1 MSCHVSQLAV
11 QGALG
16 RIVIDALHA
25 VFLETVDVNQQLS
38 DVVRAL
44 TVQTRHHVG
53 DVGQLFRVERAYAYL
68 ILRANASG
76 ASTLR

>member
-1 MSCHVSQLAV
+1 MSCHICQLAV
-11 QGALG
+11 QSALG

-38 DVVRAL
+38 DMVGAL

-53 DVGQLFRVERAYAYL
+53 NMRQLFRVERADADL
-68 ILRANASG
+68 IVPRQRPLGFRH
-76 ASTLR
+76 